1 MLRSRELGSPH
12 PREFNVA
19 VSSGVGQVSPA
30 VSRTA
35 TPICEL
41 ICSFEINERCTAVGE
56 PAPRAH
62 SLPPHHRPLV
72 ALTRTRPNPPP
83 RFELCPQLHT
93 TSAQLLS
100 LPPPLHTTS
109 FHPHAH
115 SPFTVAPE
123 RLCAVE
129 AADTTPRL
137 PLESRA
143 ARRGGHAT
151 LAAAEKRAASSP
163 STCRGYCEVRRAA
176 EGAGSTSP
184 RNAEFRGSFFSVIF
198 NLWRWLF
205 TLLGGG

>member
-115 SPFTVAPE
+115 SPFTAAPE
-123 RLCAVE
+123 RLCAAETV
-129 AADTTPRL
+129 
-137 PLESRA
+137 A
-143 ARRGGHAT
+143 ARRDCHLRDVAGVALLRPTAHA
-151 LAAAEKRAASSP
+151 RHSSAP
-163 STCRGYCEVRRAA
+163 FLPG
-176 EGAGSTSP
+176 
-184 RNAEFRGSFFSVIF
+184 
-198 NLWRWLF
+198 
-205 TLLGGG
+205 